1 MDKLLQVSPKVYEG
15 GIAKVLGKAEKRIS
29 PPRPP
34 PQSKWEYEVGKVGV
48 QVLLLMILTYQ
59 TYTS

>member
-34 PQSKWEYEVGKVGV
+34 PQSKWEYEVGKSRFTTAV
-48 QVLLLMILTYQ
+48 TEDSDEY
-59 TYTS
+59 

>member
-29 PPRPP
+29 PPLPP
-34 PQSKWEYEVGKVGV
+34 PPVKGNMELVNLVYNCSG
-48 QVLLLMILTYQ
+48 
-59 TYTS
+59 